1 MCVSLERLFCLTSQQ
16 AISVEPLASGKGI
29 FSREDAA
36 GVIAMVQH
44 VYPVGVKLLE
54 VKIGGNQHSAA
65 ELKQA
70 LASVFESRNVNPIA
84 AKVLAKMAA
93 TEVCGTKKCPYCKGV
108 GFKADPRHAC
118 RQCKGSGVIDVR
130 TCKVLTAT
138 FNALAREHL
147 TEQQFSQIYYDVY
160 MSAIDELYQHEGDA
174 AKYAASVLRLVQ
186 AEIEV
191 MNG

>member
-1 MCVSLERLFCLTSQQ
+1 MTSQQ
-16 AISVEPLASGKGI
+16 AISVEPRASGKGI

-44 VYPVGVKLLE
+44 VYPVGVKILE
-54 VKIGGNQHSAA
+54 AKIGGNQHSSA
-65 ELKQA
+65 ELKRALICTLEHQNVNPVAAKA
-70 LASVFESRNVNPIA
+70 LAS
-84 AKVLAKMAA
+84 MAIE
-93 TEVCGTKKCPYCKGV
+93 EVCGAKKCHHCNGV
-108 GFKADPRHAC
+108 GFKDPRHAC
-118 RQCKGSGVIDVR
+118 RHCKGSGITALR
-130 TCKVLTAT
+130 TSKQLAAT

-147 TEQQFSQIYYDVY
+147 TEAQFNQVYYDVY
-160 MSAIDELYQHEGDA
+160 TSAIDELYQHEGDA

>member
-16 AISVEPLASGKGI
+16 AISVEPRASGKGI

-44 VYPVGVKLLE
+44 VHPVGVKLLE
-54 VKIGGNQHSAA
+54 AKIGGNQHSAA

-70 LASVFESRNVNPIA
+70 LASVFENRNVNQVN
-84 AKVLAKMAA
+84 AKALATMAV
-93 TEVCGTKKCPYCKGV
+93 TEVCGTKICQSCKGV
-108 GFKADPRHAC
+108 GFKKDPRYAC
-118 RQCKGSGVIDVR
+118 RNCKGSGVADIR
-130 TCKVLTAT
+130 TIKNLTST
-138 FNALAREHL
+138 FNALSRKTL

-160 MSAIDELYQHEGDA
+160 MSVIDELYQHESEA

-186 AEIEV
+186 AESEV

>member
-16 AISVEPLASGKGI
+16 AISVEPRASGKGI

-44 VYPVGVKLLE
+44 VHPVGVKLLE
-54 VKIGGNQHSAA
+54 AKIGGNQHSAA

-70 LASVFESRNVNPIA
+70 LSSVFESRNVNQVN
-84 AKVLAKMAA
+84 AKALATMAV
-93 TEVCGTKKCPYCKGV
+93 TEVCGIKKCPHCKGT
-108 GFKADPRHAC
+108 GFKDYRHKC
-118 RQCKGSGVIDVR
+118 RNCKGSGVADIR
-130 TCKVLTAT
+130 TIKNLTAT
-138 FNALAREHL
+138 FNALSRKTL

-160 MSAIDELYQHEGDA
+160 MSVIDELYQHESEA

-186 AEIEV
+186 AESEV

>member
-16 AISVEPLASGKGI
+16 AISVEPRASGKGI

-44 VYPVGVKLLE
+44 VYPVGVKILE
-54 VKIGGNQHSAA
+54 AKIGGNQHSSA
-65 ELKQA
+65 ELKRALICTLEYQNVNPVAAKA
-70 LASVFESRNVNPIA
+70 LAS
-84 AKVLAKMAA
+84 MAIE
-93 TEVCGTKKCPYCKGV
+93 EVCGAKKCHHCNGV
-108 GFKADPRHAC
+108 GFKDPRHAC
-118 RQCKGSGVIDVR
+118 RHCRGSGITALR
-130 TCKVLTAT
+130 TSKQLAAT

-147 TEQQFSQIYYDVY
+147 TEAQFNQVYYDVY